1 MVAGGGRSA
10 ALKFGRRRPLLLQIS
25 ANPRQLAVGG
35 GWGRKRTSSRS
46 FWYRPRPQSWSVAGV
61 TSRDVVFDEKT
72 MFMNIIKKV
81 KENVVGKK
89 KTINVPLKKVFRE
102 TSQEQPTKKVQEEV
116 ESDTEVEEIRQQ
128 QQTQDGEE

>member
-1 MVAGGGRSA
+1 
-10 ALKFGRRRPLLLQIS
+10 
-25 ANPRQLAVGG
+25 
-35 GWGRKRTSSRS
+35 
-46 FWYRPRPQSWSVAGV
+46 
-61 TSRDVVFDEKT
+61 RDVVFDEKT